1 MSDNQSKTPEQDS
14 NGTVNTNSAGQEPSY
29 TDIMA
34 ALEAGDSSALDR
46 LMAVEKGE
54 EDNDKEDTEGNKE
67 GEESEGKQTQGSH
80 EDDDS
85 KNEPAEA
92 AKNAASTAQPTQQ
105 NQPDPN
111 EELRRELHRLRSD
124 VGRVAGL
131 QRKVQ
136 QLESELRAARART
149 HERDDSQQG
158 SSNQPAQPKLPENVR
173 IRIEQ
178 LRAVDPD
185 LADTLTEMYAA
196 SAQRDDHTREDVMR
210 EVEERHRQEELDRHF
225 AEQKALL
232 TEWVPEHER
241 IFAAPQWSEWKE
253 TLLPG
258 QRAMAESGYA
268 VEVAQAIQAFAHW
281 LRASQES
288 NQQSNASSQGGD
300 PNGNNTNLNASN
312 GGNPNPVVE
321 QRQRKIETSAGVKHT
336 PAKAHEE
343 FDAEKAFSEWYT
355 KLGKANGVIK

>member
-14 NGTVNTNSAGQEPSY
+14 NGTVENSSAGQEPSY

-46 LMAVEKGE
+46 LMAVEKD
-54 EDNDKEDTEGNKE
+54 EDEDDNGNTEGNKE
-67 GEESEGKQTQGSH
+67 GEESEGKKTQGSQ

-85 KNEPAEA
+85 NKEPVEA
-92 AKNAASTAQPTQQ
+92 ANAASTAQDATH

-136 QLESELRAARART
+136 ELERELRTARART

-158 SSNQPAQPKLPENVR
+158 SSTQPAQPKLPDNIR
-173 IRIEQ
+173 NRIEQ
-178 LRAVDPD
+178 LRAVDPE
-185 LADTLTEMYAA
+185 LADTLQEMYAA
-196 SAQRDDHTREDVMR
+196 SAQRDDHTREDVLR
-210 EVEERHRQEELDRHF
+210 QVEERREQEEMQRHF

-232 TEWVPEHER
+232 SEWVPEHEQ
-241 IFAAPQWSEWKE
+241 IFASPQWADWKE

-268 VEVAQAIQAFAHW
+268 LEVAQAIQAFAHW
-281 LRASQES
+281 LRASQG
-288 NQQSNASSQGGD
+288 NHAQSNASSKGGD
-300 PNGNNTNLNASN
+300 PNGNNTNMNASN

-321 QRQRKIETSAGVKHT
+321 QRQRKIEASAGVKHT

-343 FDAEKAFSEWYT
+343 FDAEQYFSQVYND
-355 KLGKANGVIK
+355 LGKKNGVLK

>member
-1 MSDNQSKTPEQDS
+1 MPIDKSNAPEQDS
-14 NGTVNTNSAGQEPSY
+14 NGTVNTNSVGQEPSY
-29 TDIMA
+29 TDVMA

-46 LMAVEKGE
+46 LMAVEQGKETEDE
-54 EDNDKEDTEGNKE
+54 EDTSDNEENTEGK
-67 GEESEGKQTQGSH
+67 ESETDEGQGSQ
-80 EDDDS
+80 DDS
-85 KNEPAEA
+85 DDEPAEA
-92 AKNAASTAQPTQQ
+92 ANAASTAQPTQQ
-105 NQPDPN
+105 NQPDPQ

-136 QLESELRAARART
+136 ELERELRTARART
-149 HERDDSQQG
+149 PANEPSPQG
-158 SSNQPAQPKLPENVR
+158 GSNQPAAPQLPDNIR
-173 IRIEQ
+173 NRIEQ
-178 LRAVDPD
+178 LRAIDPD
-185 LADTLTEMYAA
+185 MADILTEMYAA

-210 EVEERHRQEELDRHF
+210 EISERQYQEEMDRHY

-232 TEWVPEHER
+232 SEYVPEHER
-241 IFAAPQWSEWKE
+241 VFASPQWQEWKE

-268 VEVAQAIQAFAHW
+268 VEVAQAINAFAHW
-281 LRASQES
+281 LRASQG
-288 NQQSNASSQGGD
+288 NQQSSPASSQGGD
-300 PNGNNTNLNASN
+300 PNGNNTNMNAAN

-343 FDAEKAFSEWYT
+343 FDAEQAFSEWYT